1 MEASTKDFKQQKY
14 LGKYVLTGM
23 EKHNLTW
30 IGQLAFLE
38 KVNAQFDWRERPV
51 TEVVPMGRTQM
62 PQKVP

>member
-23 EKHNLTW
+23 EKDNLTW
-30 IGQLAFLE
+30 IGQLVFLE
-38 KVNAQFDWRERPV
+38 KLNAQFDWRERPV